1 MIQGPAG
8 GVRDRFAE
16 TPLTKPKIEPAV
28 HEKNEA
34 RDQFVNYDKCKDF
47 PVKSTADPPFPLFSP
62 ARRRGRRRCRHAAQ
76 PLRSS
81 PVRSK
86 DATDSVVVSSPSPA
100 SLACW
105 EASRASYGAVFP
117 NCGRTHR
124 RPIRRRLTSPSF
136 IDLFLVV
143 LVSLRISCAPSF
155 ALYRFNLCLSCR
167 TSPPSRFVVAGSS
180 QATKSDRRRHYLV
193 VHDLEPPR
201 ASSLPRSRGDLFPP
215 RPQLPPRA
223 RHGWAASVLPEPVR
237 PHTVASTV
245 TKKRQRRHPSVAYIE
260 ACAASPLQPVELMVL
275 LSPCVRVLL

>member
-1 MIQGPAG
+1 M
-8 GVRDRFAE
+8 
-16 TPLTKPKIEPAV
+16 
-28 HEKNEA
+28 
-34 RDQFVNYDKCKDF
+34 NYEKCKAF
-47 PVKSTADPPFPLFSP
+47 SVKVPQNPPSSLLSP
-62 ARRRGRRRCRHAAQ
+62 ARRRSRWRCRHAAQ

-155 ALYRFNLCLSCR
+155 ALYRFNLCLPCR

-180 QATKSDRRRHYLV
+180 QATKSERRRHYLV
-193 VHDLEPPR
+193 VHDLAPPR
-201 ASSLPRSRGDLFPP
+201 ASSLPRSRGHLFPP
-215 RPQLPPRA
+215 
-223 RHGWAASVLPEPVR
+223 
-237 PHTVASTV
+237 
-245 TKKRQRRHPSVAYIE
+245 
-260 ACAASPLQPVELMVL
+260 
-275 LSPCVRVLL
+275 